1 MDKAKKNTVIHAAA
15 DRMAA
20 NYKSSQIPMYGD
32 ALRMPN
38 RNAVIEIIRDCQK
51 LIFPVY
57 YGDRDLLKLPPE
69 QYSALLMEHIHE
81 KLTRQ
86 ITLTKPEC
94 DENCEVAYAIST
106 AFIERIPAIQE
117 LLLKDLSANFE
128 GDPAA
133 YSKEEVLLSYPGMF
147 AIFIYRIAHELYEN
161 KVAMIPRMMSEYAH
175 SQTGIDINPG
185 AKIGE
190 YFFIDHG
197 TGVVVGETTIIGD
210 NVKLYQGATLG
221 ALLGFSTTN
230 GEAFGIFA
238 GTAINDTSSVTAAA
252 STWDSLYGLGS
263 QTLDKAVTVK
273 LTRTLAIIPTV
284 LVFAAISVHLKKKAA
299 AQSDGHGVK
308 VNMKSVFPWFILG
321 FLAMSILCS
330 VGVIPAGLA
339 ATLKSIS
346 KFLMVAALAAIG
358 LNTNFAALCKSG
370 AKPMLHGFI
379 ISLLVVLVAIAV
391 EYVLGIAPSGTLI

>member
-1 MDKAKKNTVIHAAA
+1 MDKVKKNDTIHAAA
-15 DRMAA
+15 SRMAE
-20 NYKSSQIPMYGD
+20 NYKGSQIPMYGD

-57 YGDRDLLKLPPE
+57 YGDRDLLKLPSE

-86 ITLTKPEC
+86 IALTMPEC
-94 DENCEVAYAIST
+94 DENCEVAYEIST
-106 AFIERIPAIQE
+106 AFIARIPAIQE

-221 ALLGFSTTN
+221 ALS
-230 GEAFGIFA
+230 
-238 GTAINDTSSVTAAA
+238 
-252 STWDSLYGLGS
+252 
-263 QTLDKAVTVK
+263 
-273 LTRTLAIIPTV
+273 
-284 LVFAAISVHLKKKAA
+284 
-299 AQSDGHGVK
+299 
-308 VNMKSVFPWFILG
+308 
-321 FLAMSILCS
+321 
-330 VGVIPAGLA
+330 PAG
-339 ATLKSIS
+339 
-346 KFLMVAALAAIG
+346 MALTFRG
-358 LNTNFAALCKSG
+358 KRH
-370 AKPMLHGFI
+370 K
-379 ISLLVVLVAIAV
+379 
-391 EYVLGIAPSGTLI
+391 EE

>member
-20 NYKSSQIPMYGD
+20 NYKNSQIPMYGD

-38 RNAVIEIIRDCQK
+38 RNAVIEII
-51 LIFPVY
+51 
-57 YGDRDLLKLPPE
+57 RDLLKLPPE

-86 ITLTKPEC
+86 ITLTMPEC

-190 YFFIDHG
+190 YFFIDHA
-197 TGVVVGETTIIGD
+197 TGVVIGETTVIGEH
-210 NVKLYQGATLG
+210 VKLYQGATLG
-221 ALLGFSTTN
+221 ALSPAGMATNPNVRRHPKVGNNVVIYANSTLLGGATEIGDN
-230 GEAFGIFA
+230 VIVGGNAFL
-238 GTAINDTSSVTAAA
+238 TSSVEPDTIV
-252 STWDSLYGLGS
+252 S
-263 QTLDKAVTVK
+263 VK
-273 LTRTLAIIPTV
+273 TPELTFRGKR
-284 LVFAAISVHLKKKAA
+284 HK
-299 AQSDGHGVK
+299 
-308 VNMKSVFPWFILG
+308 
-321 FLAMSILCS
+321 
-330 VGVIPAGLA
+330 
-339 ATLKSIS
+339 
-346 KFLMVAALAAIG
+346 
-358 LNTNFAALCKSG
+358 
-370 AKPMLHGFI
+370 
-379 ISLLVVLVAIAV
+379 
-391 EYVLGIAPSGTLI
+391 E

>member
-86 ITLTKPEC
+86 ITLTMPEC

-147 AIFIYRIAHELYEN
+147 AIFIYRIAHELYEK
-161 KVAMIPRMMSEYAH
+161 KVPMIPRIMTEYAH

-197 TGVVVGETTIIGD
+197 TGVVVGDDDHRRQRQALSGARRSARSRPRVWRRILNVRRHPKVGNNVVIYANSTLLGGATEIGD
-210 NVKLYQGATLG
+210 NVIVGG
-221 ALLGFSTTN
+221 N
-230 GEAFGIFA
+230 AFL
-238 GTAINDTSSVTAAA
+238 TSSVAPN
-252 STWDSLYGLGS
+252 
-263 QTLDKAVTVK
+263 TV
-273 LTRTLAIIPTV
+273 V
-284 LVFAAISVHLKKKAA
+284 SVKNPEMTFRGKHHR
-299 AQSDGHGVK
+299 G
-308 VNMKSVFPWFILG
+308 
-321 FLAMSILCS
+321 
-330 VGVIPAGLA
+330 
-339 ATLKSIS
+339 
-346 KFLMVAALAAIG
+346 
-358 LNTNFAALCKSG
+358 
-370 AKPMLHGFI
+370 
-379 ISLLVVLVAIAV
+379 
-391 EYVLGIAPSGTLI
+391 

>member
-86 ITLTKPEC
+86 ITLTMPEC

-147 AIFIYRIAHELYEN
+147 AIFIYRIAHELY
-161 KVAMIPRMMSEYAH
+161 
-175 SQTGIDINPG
+175 
-185 AKIGE
+185 
-190 YFFIDHG
+190 
-197 TGVVVGETTIIGD
+197 
-210 NVKLYQGATLG
+210 L
-221 ALLGFSTTN
+221 
-230 GEAFGIFA
+230 
-238 GTAINDTSSVTAAA
+238 
-252 STWDSLYGLGS
+252 SL
-263 QTLDKAVTVK
+263 
-273 LTRTLAIIPTV
+273 IHI
-284 LVFAAISVHLKKKAA
+284 
-299 AQSDGHGVK
+299 
-308 VNMKSVFPWFILG
+308 
-321 FLAMSILCS
+321 
-330 VGVIPAGLA
+330 
-339 ATLKSIS
+339 
-346 KFLMVAALAAIG
+346 
-358 LNTNFAALCKSG
+358 
-370 AKPMLHGFI
+370 
-379 ISLLVVLVAIAV
+379 
-391 EYVLGIAPSGTLI
+391 